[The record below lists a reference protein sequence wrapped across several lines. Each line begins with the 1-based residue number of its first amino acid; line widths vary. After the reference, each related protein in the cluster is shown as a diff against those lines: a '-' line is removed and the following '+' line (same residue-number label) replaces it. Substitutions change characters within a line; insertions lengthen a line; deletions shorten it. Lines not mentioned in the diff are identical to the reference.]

1 MNISFAEQELVK
13 QLSKVYEHAEAVAIT
28 NMVMQELTGQSK
40 SERRMASHLE
50 LTEAQQQQLQQMVAQ
65 LEQSCP
71 VQYVIGKAW
80 FYNMELLVNEA
91 VLIPRPETEEL
102 VQWVLDEKENI
113 AAPNILD
120 IGTGSGCI
128 AIALKKNWP
137 EAQVSGL
144 DVSEEALAIATKNA
158 ALQKADVHFLQ
169 ADILDE
175 SSWPT
180 QTFDIII
187 SNPPYIPQQESDVL
201 DKNVTDWEP
210 HLALFVPDNDPIL
223 FYKKIGAFA
232 KTHLHASGTLFFE
245 CHQQY
250 VKQVLTALKEMGF
263 DAQQKADMFGNDR
276 MVKAVKSQEQKAE
289 G

>member
-50 LTEAQQQQLQQMVAQ
+50 LTEAQQQQLQQMAAR

-71 VQYVIGKAW
+71 AQYVIGKAW

-102 VQWVLDEKENI
+102 VQWILDEKENM
-113 AAPNILD
+113 AAPTILD

-128 AIALKKNWP
+128 AIALKKNRT
-137 EAQVSGL
+137 EAKVSAL
-144 DVSEEALAIATKNA
+144 DVSEQALAIATKNA
-158 ALQKADVHFLQ
+158 ALKETDVHFLQ

-175 SSWPT
+175 TTWPS
-180 QTFDIII
+180 QTFDIIV
-187 SNPPYIPQQESDVL
+187 SNPPYIPQQESHVL
-201 DKNVTDWEP
+201 DKNVTHWEP

-250 VKQVLTALKEMGF
+250 VKQVLAALKEMGF

-276 MVKAVKSQEQKAE
+276 MVKAVL